1 MRSGEEATFDGTRV
15 EGVGSRRSGDR
26 DCGTESGSS
35 EVSGDTAAANL
46 RATSEIGHICI
57 AADLLRQIMM
67 ELQRVELNNAY
78 SVPAIAAA
86 RQDMRGRLNLLL
98 ATIESLVAAE
108 NPTRVIELGRRA
120 KQMIYRLA
128 GEIDQWAIQ
137 ARGAG
142 DLLTANSS

>member
-1 MRSGEEATFDGTRV
+1 
-15 EGVGSRRSGDR
+15 
-26 DCGTESGSS
+26 
-35 EVSGDTAAANL
+35 
-46 RATSEIGHICI
+46 
-57 AADLLRQIMM
+57 MM